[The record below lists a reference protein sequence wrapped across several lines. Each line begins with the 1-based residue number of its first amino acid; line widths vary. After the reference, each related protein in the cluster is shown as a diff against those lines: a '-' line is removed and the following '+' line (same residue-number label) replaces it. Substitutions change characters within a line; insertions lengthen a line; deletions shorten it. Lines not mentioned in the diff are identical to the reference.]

1 MTDEEFEK
9 LVKEYQDELESLK
22 QIRIENSRR
31 RSKMTKEEFIN
42 DYVNDLN
49 AVYNDAI
56 KNGVD
61 IVYVGDEE
69 I

>member
-9 LVKEYQDELESLK
+9 LVKEYQDELEDLK
-22 QIRIENSRR
+22 QRRIENSIRK
-31 RSKMTKEEFIN
+31 SKLTEEEFIN
-42 DYVNDLN
+42 EYISDLN
-49 AVYNDAI
+49 AVYDDAI